1 MKQWKIV
8 LVFLCVSCAWCLDAT
23 ALQSVPAGGVGS
35 CWTDA
40 DGDLYGDPGAPVAC
54 GSGDDVDN
62 NLDCDDGDPTVN
74 PGAVET
80 VGDGI
85 DQDCDLHDACYADS
99 DSDGFGSST
108 VVSDTGDD
116 GCNAFSNESTVDTD
130 CLDSDSTV
138 FPGATELCDGQP
150 NTCDFVLPP
159 NETDDDGDGYVECTL
174 DGGGWDGTNAVI
186 GGDDCDDS
194 RHAVNPGHAEICD
207 TFDNDCDFLID
218 EDDPDLSDGSDWCA
232 DSDGDLFGDP
242 DVMVLACGKPTD
254 FVADCNDCDD
264 SDFFVNPGVTEN
276 PGNGIDDNCDGF
288 DVIPFQCYEDSDSDT
303 YGDTTKPYL
312 SEFACLTVEPFGSD
326 NDLDCDDSNF
336 DINPG
341 VEEVLDNGVDE
352 DCDGFAQMD
361 SDGDGFVSD
370 QTGGDDCDDSDF
382 DINPDATEIPDN
394 AVDEDCDG
402 FNGVDSDADGFIS
415 DQTGGDDCDDTDFD
429 INPDATE
436 IPDND
441 IDEDC
446 DGFNGVDSD
455 GDGFVSDLT
464 GGDDCDDT
472 DFDINPDATE
482 VSGDGVDQNCN
493 GLDINPSADSDGDT
507 VLDGDEDRDQDNDPN
522 NDDTDQDKTPDFL
535 DPDDD
540 GDGVLTINE
549 DPNGNNDPTDDDSD
563 NDSVPDYLDTDS
575 PGPVIFNNSFESPK

>member
-62 NLDCDDGDPTVN
+62 TLDCDEGAPTVN

-99 DSDGFGSST
+99 DSDGFGSVT
-108 VVSDTGDD
+108 VVSDTADD

-159 NETDDDGDGYVECTL
+159 NETDDDGDGYVECTW

-194 RHAVNPGHAEICD
+194 HHAVNPGHAEICD

-326 NDLDCDDSNF
+326 NDLDCDDSNV

-382 DINPDATEIPDN
+382 DINPDATE
-394 AVDEDCDG
+394 
-402 FNGVDSDADGFIS
+402 
-415 DQTGGDDCDDTDFD
+415 
-429 INPDATE
+429 
-436 IPDND
+436 
-441 IDEDC
+441 
-446 DGFNGVDSD
+446 
-455 GDGFVSDLT
+455 
-464 GGDDCDDT
+464 
-472 DFDINPDATE
+472 
-482 VSGDGVDQNCN
+482 VSGDGADQNCN
-493 GLDINPSADSDGDT
+493 GLDINPGADSDGDT

-522 NDDTDQDKTPDFL
+522 NDDTDQDKTPDFLDPDDDDDGVDTISEDPDSDNDPRNDNTDGDSLPNYL

-575 PGPVIFNNSFESPK
+575 PGPVIFNSGFESPK